1 MPSRSASTVRSMPP
15 RLLKTLRAE
24 STAFET
30 FAMMDK
36 RLGKYIHTPRILS
49 MTKGFRPYIPGPG
62 MSGSFKMLLSDA
74 CFCQTEFFT
83 RLNFLARMRAP
94 SEPRSLAEAERER
107 LLQALR
113 DTEG

>member
-36 RLGKYIHTPRILS
+36 PLGKYIHTPRILS

-62 MSGSFKMLLSDA
+62 MSGSFKMFLGGGVILQTGLLHPP
-74 CFCQTEFFT
+74 
-83 RLNFLARMRAP
+83 NFPGAKRV
-94 SEPRSLAEAERER
+94 PRRNLDHWRRPNASVYCKLF
-107 LLQALR
+107 
-113 DTEG
+113 G